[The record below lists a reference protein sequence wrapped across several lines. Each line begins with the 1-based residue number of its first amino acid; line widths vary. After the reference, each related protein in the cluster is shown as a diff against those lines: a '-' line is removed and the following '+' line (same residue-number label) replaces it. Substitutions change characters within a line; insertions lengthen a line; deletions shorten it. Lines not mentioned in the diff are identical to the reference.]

1 MKPIEGEFATYS
13 WWALIHPSASGS
25 VRKTTECNSQI
36 FSYRWRS
43 WDALVIMA
51 SSAET
56 RQLGET
62 ERYRGS
68 KTCNLFTIHFP
79 DRSNAEPNPN
89 HFFCTPIGAQ
99 AMMRTLDTCTRLD
112 RYQMPCASCAFIQ
125 SYPLCSVHLNSYASS
140 LARNCTL
147 LEFIQSYTISSFIP

>member
-13 WWALIHPSASGS
+13 WWALIHPYARLLS
-25 VRKTTECNSQI
+25 VIHKSFQTDG
-36 FSYRWRS
+36 
-43 WDALVIMA
+43 DALVIMA